1 MFGLQP
7 LIAWFDSALIGE
19 VSNFSSVVRKSTKAG
34 SSQGDLGGGSWA
46 RPMLSFQKFTRL
58 GPAPLATNLS
68 PYALSFNA
76 SVLRSFSVGAA
87 RVNLV

>member
-46 RPMLSFQKFTRL
+46 RPMLSFQKV
-58 GPAPLATNLS
+58 
-68 PYALSFNA
+68 Y
-76 SVLRSFSVGAA
+76 
-87 RVNLV
+87 